1 MFYMVNTCDGVDIT
15 IKNDYIKNMKKLLLP
30 VIVMLFI
37 MTSCNTKYNCDTYTQ
52 KLNNGIDSLETQI
65 KSKKDSINLLN
76 NYIVFL
82 ENETQFLGSIL
93 AEKEF
98 EDGIE

>member
-1 MFYMVNTCDGVDIT
+1 MKNLLYITCLLVVIITSYRTKVNCDA
-15 IKNDYIKNMKKLLLP
+15 YSLLLKNQ
-30 VIVMLFI
+30 
-37 MTSCNTKYNCDTYTQ
+37 T
-52 KLNNGIDSLETQI
+52 DSLETQI

-76 NYIVFL
+76 NYIIFL

>member
-1 MFYMVNTCDGVDIT
+1 
-15 IKNDYIKNMKKLLLP
+15 MKKLLLP

-37 MTSCNTKYNCDTYTQ
+37 MTSCKTKSNCDAYTQ

-82 ENETQFLGSIL
+82 ENETQFLSSIL

-98 EDGIE
+98 EDGIK